1 MELKSITIPIQVYRD
16 ESELSEADRILLA
29 RAVQQLEKAYAPYS
43 RFKVGVALLL
53 SNGEI
58 VTGNNV
64 ENAAYPMCLCAEQAA
79 IGAASARFPEVPI
92 LSLAVT
98 VKHENKEIE
107 EPAGPCGACRQVI
120 SEAEDRHG
128 RDVNI
133 LMRGSSG
140 PIFKV
145 KSAKD
150 LLPISFSG
158 AFLDEGFR
166 KTFD

>member
-1 MELKSITIPIQVYRD
+1 MKQENINIPIEIYESD
-16 ESELSEADRILLA
+16 SELSETDRRLLA
-29 RAVQQLEKAYAPYS
+29 RAKAQVEKAYAPYS

-53 SNGEI
+53 ANGEI

-98 VKHENKEIE
+98 IRHERKPIDQ
-107 EPAGPCGACRQVI
+107 PAGPCGSCRQVI
-120 SEAEDRHG
+120 SEAEDRHQQA
-128 RDVNI
+128 VSI
-133 LMRGSSG
+133 IMRGTTG
-140 PIFKV
+140 PIYKV
-145 KSAKD
+145 RSAKD

-158 AFLDEGFR
+158 AFL
-166 KTFD
+166 